1 MSDEPDRHLDEP
13 SRILGG
19 TPVQRVGW
27 KTSEFWLSAA
37 TTLVGLL
44 VASGVIET
52 GAGAELER
60 IIGLVAAVAA
70 SLGYAISRSIVKS

>member
-1 MSDEPDRHLDEP
+1 MIDEPDKHLDEP
-13 SRILGG
+13 VRFLGA
-19 TPVQRVGW
+19 PVQRVGW
-27 KTSEFWLSAA
+27 RTSEFWLSAA